1 MAWQSSKFS
10 NTTSASYWFQA
21 LARIQREG
29 EIILTKS
36 STWELIIY
44 SWQWKGDKD
53 GFNWTNECLK
63 RDFPR
68 ARVLLFMYQ
77 SSWTGPLQVHQFM
90 NNVANQLLTALKSVR
105 TVRAY
110 CVK

>member
-1 MAWQSSKFS
+1 VEQGLKELYSPEKVGLS
-10 NTTSASYWFQA
+10 TSADLDIVLVPGLGA
-21 LARIQREG
+21 HPER
-29 EIILTKS
+29 
-36 STWELIIY
+36 